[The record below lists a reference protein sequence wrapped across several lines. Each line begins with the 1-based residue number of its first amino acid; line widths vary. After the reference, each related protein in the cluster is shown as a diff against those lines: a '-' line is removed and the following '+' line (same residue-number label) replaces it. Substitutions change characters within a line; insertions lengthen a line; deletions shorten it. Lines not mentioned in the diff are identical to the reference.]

1 MNIFSGALVF
11 VVIWWIVWFI
21 ALPFGVSPT
30 EAPEPGH
37 TESAPEKPRL
47 WLKAL
52 ITTAIT
58 VILAASVIYVIESGL
73 ISLGE

>member
-1 MNIFSGALVF
+1 MNIFTGVLVF

-30 EAPEPGH
+30 VAPEPGH

-47 WLKAL
+47 WIKAL

-58 VILAASVIYVIESGL
+58 AVLAAIAIYIIETGL
-73 ISLGE
+73 VSLGE

>member
-1 MNIFSGALVF
+1 MSIFTGVLVF

-21 ALPFGVSPT
+21 ALPFGISPT
-30 EAPEPGH
+30 ESPEIGH

-58 VILAASVIYVIESGL
+58 AVLAAIAIYVIESGL

>member
-1 MNIFSGALVF
+1 LSIFTGALVF

-21 ALPFGVSPT
+21 ALPFGVRPT

-47 WLKAL
+47 WFKAL

-58 VILAASVIYVIESGL
+58 AVLAAIAIYVIESGL

>member
-1 MNIFSGALVF
+1 MSIFTGALVF

-30 EAPEPGH
+30 KSPEPGH

-47 WLKAL
+47 WFKAL
-52 ITTAIT
+52 ITTAVT
-58 VILAASVIYVIESGL
+58 AVLAAIAIYVIESGL

>member
-1 MNIFSGALVF
+1 LSIFTGVLVF

-21 ALPFGVSPT
+21 ALPFGVSPA
-30 EAPEPGH
+30 ESPEIGH

-52 ITTAIT
+52 ITTSIT
-58 VILAASVIYVIESGL
+58 AVLAAIAIYVIESGL